1 MWQTFN
7 VVGDNLEG
15 LDDTSGCFMPLGQ
28 HPHFNF
34 FKNMIIWLRITDRG

>member
-7 VVGDNLEG
+7 AVGDNLEG

-34 FKNMIIWLRITDRG
+34 FKKYDYLAQNYR